1 MNVIN
6 YCYLNILKY
15 YKISI
20 KIAMQIKI
28 FPVTLEL

>member
-6 YCYLNILKY
+6 YCYLIILKY